1 MRLTPGSRL
10 GQYEVVS
17 AIGAGGMGEVFRARD
32 TRLQR
37 DVALKVLPDLFA
49 ADPER
54 LARFQREAQVL
65 ASLNDRNIAAIYG
78 FEESETTKAL
88 VLELVEGPTL
98 ADHLV
103 QGPMPVDDA
112 VAIARQIAD
121 ALETAHAQGI
131 IHRDLK
137 PSNVKVRPDGM
148 VKVLDFGLAKAFD
161 PARPASGDPLDSPT
175 ITAGATQLG
184 MVLGTAAYMAPE
196 QAKGKP
202 VDKRADIWAF
212 GCVLYEML
220 AGRRAF
226 AGEDTSD
233 TLAFVIT
240 KEPDWSALPADT
252 PAPLRRLL
260 RRCLEK
266 DRKRR
271 LADISDARL
280 ELDEALTP
288 ETRVSAAAAPVAQRP
303 DWRRTLP
310 WAVAMAAVL
319 ALIATLVTW
328 APWRAAAP
336 SRTVRASTHFGAD
349 VSLAIPGGAAGSAV
363 TLSRQGDMLAFTARA
378 AGAATSSL
386 WVRRL
391 DELTASMLAGTE
403 GAAVPFFSPD
413 GRWLA
418 FFADGKLKKI
428 AVTGGIVS
436 TLANA
441 PEPRGGDWA
450 DDGTIVFTPDRAAT
464 PIFRVP
470 SAGGRAEP
478 WTSLGPEEATHRYPQ
493 VLPSG
498 KALLYTA
505 HNSTSGFDAAKIV
518 VKPLPDGS
526 PHVIVDGG
534 YYGRYVASG
543 HLLYMRGGVLH
554 AVPFDLER
562 LEATGPSA
570 PILESVRS
578 STRSA
583 AAHIHVAG
591 DGTAVYVEG
600 GDADVA
606 GPILWMT
613 KQGTTSPLRTT
624 PAVVLNVRVSPDGR
638 QLAIDNYDGQQWDIW
653 TYDWERDKLSR
664 LTDDPALEQRP
675 VWTADGTRIVYAS
688 IGGDA
693 SNRIYSLLW
702 QRADRS
708 APPQRL
714 TQSDN
719 LQRPASWHPSGR
731 FLAFMELNPQ
741 TSWDVWMLP
750 IEGNETTGWK
760 AGTPTVFV
768 NQRSAEMEPMFSPD
782 GRFVAYQS
790 YESGQAEIYVR
801 PFPGPGGRELV
812 SAGGGAYPQWAPHDP
827 ELLYV
832 ANGKIMA
839 ARYTVT
845 DGVFRAEKPRPWT
858 DAPFTPRTGPV
869 SRSFDLHPDG
879 TRFAFASAGED
890 ETGARRDHVVLVF
903 NFFDELRRL
912 APPARR

>member
-1 MRLTPGSRL
+1 MPLVPGSRL
-10 GQYEVVS
+10 GPYEVVS

-37 DVALKVLPDLFA
+37 DVALKILPDLFA
-49 ADPER
+49 NDPER

-78 FEESETTKAL
+78 LEESESIKAL

-98 ADHLV
+98 ADRLA
-103 QGPMPVDDA
+103 QGPMPVDDTVA
-112 VAIARQIAD
+112 VARQIAD
-121 ALETAHAQGI
+121 ALESAHGQGI
-131 IHRDLK
+131 VHRDLK
-137 PSNVKVRPDGM
+137 PANIKLRPDGT
-148 VKVLDFGLAKAFD
+148 VKVLDFGLAKALD
-161 PARPASGDPLDSPT
+161 PARPQSGDALDSPT

-220 AGRRAF
+220 TGRRTF
-226 AGEDTSD
+226 AGEDVSD

-240 KEPDWSALPADT
+240 KEPEWSALPAET

-288 ETRVSAAAAPVAQRP
+288 EPHVSVPAAPVSQRP
-303 DWRRTLP
+303 GWRRAAP

-319 ALIATLVTW
+319 ALIATLVMW
-328 APWRAAAP
+328 VPWRNAPP
-336 SRTVRASTHFGAD
+336 SRSVRASTHLGAD
-349 VSLAIPGGAAGSAV
+349 GSLAIATGSATGSAV
-363 TLSRQGDMLAFTARA
+363 TLSRQGDVLAFTARA
-378 AGAATSSL
+378 AGASTWSL

-391 DELTASMLAGTE
+391 NELTASRLAGTD
-403 GAAVPFFSPD
+403 GASVPFFSPD
-413 GRWLA
+413 ARWLA
-418 FFADGKLKKI
+418 FFADGKLKKV
-428 AVTGGIVS
+428 AVAGGIVS

-464 PIFRVP
+464 PIFRVS

-493 VLPSG
+493 VLPG
-498 KALLYTA
+498 GTALLYTA
-505 HNSTSGFDAAKIV
+505 HNSTSGFDIAKIV

-526 PHVIVDGG
+526 PRVIVDGG

-543 HLLYMRGGVLH
+543 HVLYMRGGALH
-554 AVPFDLER
+554 ALPFDPQR

-600 GDADVA
+600 GDADVP

-664 LTDDPALEQRP
+664 LTDDAALEQRP
-675 VWTADGTRIVYAS
+675 VWTVDGNRIVYAS
-688 IGGDA
+688 IGGDVA
-693 SNRIYSLLW
+693 SRIYSLFW
-702 QRADRS
+702 TRADRS
-708 APPQRL
+708 TPPQRL
-714 TQSDN
+714 TQSEN
-719 LQRPASWHPSGR
+719 LQRPAAWHPSGR
-731 FLAFMELNPQ
+731 FLAFMELNPR

-750 IEGNETTGWK
+750 IEGSETTGWK
-760 AGTPTVFV
+760 AGTPTAFL

-790 YESGQAEIYVR
+790 DESGQDEIYVR

-812 SAGGGAYPQWAPHDP
+812 SAGGGAYPQWAPRDP

-839 ARYTVT
+839 ARYTIT
-845 DGVFRAEKPRPWT
+845 DGIFRAAKPRPWT

-879 TRFAFASAGED
+879 TRFAFARAAED
-890 ETGARRDHVVLVF
+890 ETRRDHVVLLF

-912 APPARR
+912 APPAKR